1 MLHFSYQLC
10 LQIFVDSLLVN
21 SRQEVWLRRESEA
34 LPVRSDGEQS
44 FPQMSCREEK
54 GVDLMSEELSNFPL
68 PDIPLE
74 GKTVIPLAPER
85 LERGVLKLR
94 DIAAATMANIG
105 PAMSFYFSFALIAS
119 AAGVASPLTII
130 MAGIAIALLGNT
142 LAEFSRSIPSTGS
155 FITFI
160 GKTFGPVMAIAT
172 TIVICVGYII
182 AMASVI
188 VISGGWTQIILQT
201 YLHIN
206 IPWQPLT
213 LFFSAIVFLLMV
225 RGVGL
230 STKWAGYFF
239 VLEMVVLIL
248 VSIITLVTHASSL
261 SLAPFNPAQI
271 SGGITGFGLG
281 FPVAVY
287 MFVGWENSAA
297 LAEETDNPRLNV
309 PKAIYISI
317 ILMAVSYLLFSYATV
332 VSFNYNVAA
341 LTSPNVLVPFITAA
355 QKVSGILA
363 LLAYIA
369 GFTSTIGVLIA
380 GSNSQARLIFN
391 AAREGLLPAFLAR
404 LHPKWRTPWVS
415 FLAFFL
421 IGLAITYIF
430 GWNVP
435 PVTFFGDI
443 ATLGTILI
451 ALTYLVSNIALPFYY
466 KKNHPES
473 FSTLKHLILPVLGVF
488 AIGFPL
494 WGLVAPGQAFPFNYF
509 PLIALVIVIVAFVY
523 AFILSRRDPTL
534 GDRVGSI
541 VADRE

>member
-1 MLHFSYQLC
+1 MQ
-10 LQIFVDSLLVN
+10 
-21 SRQEVWLRRESEA
+21 
-34 LPVRSDGEQS
+34 
-44 FPQMSCREEK
+44 
-54 GVDLMSEELSNFPL
+54 EELSNL
-68 PDIPLE
+68 PIE
-74 GKTVIPLAPER
+74 GKTLGPIRTDR
-85 LERGVLKLR
+85 LERGVLKLT

-188 VISGGWTQIILQT
+188 TISGGWTQIILQHF
-201 YLHIN
+201 LNIN

-230 STKWAGYFF
+230 STRWAGYFF
-239 VLEMVVLIL
+239 LLEMAVLIL
-248 VSIITLVTHASSL
+248 VSVITIATHAAHL
-261 SLAPFNPAQI
+261 TLAPFNPANI
-271 SGGITGFGLG
+271 SGGVTGFGLG

-287 MFVGWENSAA
+287 LFVGWENSAA
-297 LAEETDNPRLNV
+297 LAEETDNPRKNV
-309 PKAIYISI
+309 PKAIFISI
-317 ILMAVSYLLFSYATV
+317 VLMALSYLLFSYATV
-332 VSFNYNVAA
+332 VSFDYNVTTLAA
-341 LTSPNVLVPFITAA
+341 ADVPFITAA
-355 QKVSGILA
+355 QKVSGVLA

-391 AAREGLLPAFLAR
+391 AAREGLLPKGLAR
-404 LHPKWRTPWVS
+404 LHAKTRTPWVS
-415 FLAFFL
+415 FLTFFV

-430 GWNVP
+430 GWTVP
-435 PVTFFGDI
+435 PVTFFGEI

-451 ALTYLVSNIALPFYY
+451 ALTYLVSNIALPVYY
-466 KKNHPES
+466 RRYHRES
-473 FSTLKHLILPVLGVF
+473 FSLLKHLILPVLGVF

-494 WGLVAPGQAFPFNYF
+494 WGLIAPGQSVPFRYF
-509 PLIALVIVIVAFVY
+509 PWIALAIVVIAFIY
-523 AFILSRRDPTL
+523 AFILSQRDPTL

>member
-1 MLHFSYQLC
+1 MQ
-10 LQIFVDSLLVN
+10 
-21 SRQEVWLRRESEA
+21 
-34 LPVRSDGEQS
+34 
-44 FPQMSCREEK
+44 
-54 GVDLMSEELSNFPL
+54 EELSNL
-68 PDIPLE
+68 PIVE
-74 GKTVIPLAPER
+74 GKTPGLARTDR
-85 LERGVLKLR
+85 LERGVLKLT

-172 TIVICVGYII
+172 TIVICIGYII

-188 VISGGWTQIILQT
+188 TISGGWTQIILQHF
-201 YLHIN
+201 LNIN

-239 VLEMVVLIL
+239 LLEMVVLIL
-248 VSIITLVTHASSL
+248 VSVITMVTNASHL
-261 SLAPFNPAQI
+261 TLAPFNPANI
-271 SGGITGFGLG
+271 SGGVTGFGLG

-297 LAEETDNPRLNV
+297 LAEETDNPRKNV
-309 PKAIYISI
+309 PKAIFISI
-317 ILMAVSYLLFSYATV
+317 VLMALSYLLFSYATV
-332 VSFNYNVAA
+332 VSFNYNVTTLAA
-341 LTSPNVLVPFITAA
+341 AEVPFITAA
-355 QKVSGILA
+355 QKVSGVLA

-391 AAREGLLPAFLAR
+391 AAREGLLPAGLAR
-404 LHPKWRTPWVS
+404 LHSKRRTPWVS
-415 FLAFFL
+415 FLAFFV

-435 PVTFFGDI
+435 PVTFFGEI

-451 ALTYLVSNIALPFYY
+451 ALTYLVSNIALPVYY
-466 KKNHPES
+466 RRYHRES
-473 FSTLKHLILPVLGVF
+473 FSLLKHLILPILGVF

-494 WGLVAPGQAFPFNYF
+494 WGLIAPGQTAPFNYF
-509 PLIALVIVIVAFVY
+509 PWISLAIVVIAFIY

>member
-1 MLHFSYQLC
+1 MQ
-10 LQIFVDSLLVN
+10 
-21 SRQEVWLRRESEA
+21 
-34 LPVRSDGEQS
+34 
-44 FPQMSCREEK
+44 
-54 GVDLMSEELSNFPL
+54 EELSNL
-68 PDIPLE
+68 PIE
-74 GKTVIPLAPER
+74 GKTLAPVGAER
-85 LERGVLKLR
+85 LERGVLKLG

-119 AAGVASPLTII
+119 AAGIASPLTII

-172 TIVICVGYII
+172 TIVICIGYII

-188 VISGGWTQIILQT
+188 TISGGWTQIILQHF
-201 YLHIN
+201 LNIN

-213 LFFSAIVFLLMV
+213 LFFSALVFLLMV

-230 STKWAGYFF
+230 STRWAGYFF
-239 VLEMVVLIL
+239 LLEMAVLIL
-248 VSIITLVTHASSL
+248 VSVITIVTHASHL
-261 SLAPFNPAQI
+261 TLAPFNPANI
-271 SGGITGFGLG
+271 SGGVTGFGLG

-287 MFVGWENSAA
+287 LFVGWENSAA
-297 LAEETDNPRLNV
+297 LAEETDNPRKNV
-309 PKAIYISI
+309 PKAIFISI
-317 ILMAVSYLLFSYATV
+317 VLMALSYLLFSYATV
-332 VSFNYNVAA
+332 VSFDYNVTTLAA
-341 LTSPNVLVPFITAA
+341 ADVPFITAA
-355 QKVSGILA
+355 QKVSGVLA

-391 AAREGLLPAFLAR
+391 AAREGLLPAGLAR
-404 LHPKWRTPWVS
+404 LHSKTRTPWVS
-415 FLAFFL
+415 FLAFFV

-435 PVTFFGDI
+435 PVTFFGEI

-451 ALTYLVSNIALPFYY
+451 ALTYLVSNIALPVYY
-466 KKNHPES
+466 RRYHRES
-473 FSTLKHLILPVLGVF
+473 FSLLKHLILPVLGVF

-494 WGLVAPGQAFPFNYF
+494 WGLIAPGQTAPFSYF
-509 PLIALVIVIVAFVY
+509 PWIALAVVVVAFIY

-534 GDRVGSI
+534 GERVGSI